1 LKNPK
6 IFEGILK
13 KYGEIKKYET
23 YVKFFIE
30 LDNFGE
36 EEFLS
41 NLEKNLEEFYLHN
54 DNVVEYKTKKV
65 MSIENSSI
73 FEDNY
78 EIGFIDF
85 FVMNLF
91 G

>member
-1 LKNPK
+1 M
-6 IFEGILK
+6 
-13 KYGEIKKYET
+13 
-23 YVKFFIE
+23 
-30 LDNFGE
+30 
-36 EEFLS
+36 S

>member
-1 LKNPK
+1 M
-6 IFEGILK
+6 K

-36 EEFLS
+36 EEFLK
-41 NLEKNLEEFYLHN
+41 NLEKDLEEFYLQD
-54 DNVVEYKTKKV
+54 DNVVEYKTEKV
-65 MSIENSSI
+65 IKIENSSI
-73 FEDNY
+73 FEHDY

-85 FVMNLF
+85 FCNKFVD
-91 G
+91 